1 MDRLTRVR
9 GCLLVG
15 CLGINHLYVTIN
27 VIITVVV
34 IVAVIA
40 DDSLIFPVLHC

>member
-1 MDRLTRVR
+1 MSFSWMFGL
-9 GCLLVG
+9 
-15 CLGINHLYVTIN
+15 NHLYVTIN
-27 VIITVVV
+27 VIITVYV